1 MKIVIE
7 GDDSAVANI
16 IRENKLRE
24 SRGLV
29 SIEVVDSTGS
39 RRGRK
44 KSEPEP
50 ESKAQVEPGPKQE
63 PKGLK
68 E

>member
-50 ESKAQVEPGPKQE
+50 ESKAQVEPEPKQE